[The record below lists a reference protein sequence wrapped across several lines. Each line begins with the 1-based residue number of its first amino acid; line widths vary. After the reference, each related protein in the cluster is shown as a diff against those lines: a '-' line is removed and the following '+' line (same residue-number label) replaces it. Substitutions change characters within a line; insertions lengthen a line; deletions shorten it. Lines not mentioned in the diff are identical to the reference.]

1 MEIKMNMWEVLWMIV
16 VMGRWVAGAD
26 IALVDHIFDIFA
38 IIALVYFYVPLIKNY
53 IRHDQY

>member
-1 MEIKMNMWEVLWMIV
+1 MNMWEVLWMIV

-26 IALVDHIFDIFA
+26 IALVDIFA